1 MSPEQ
6 PESRFDFRLLVAL
19 LLLAPTIFFT
29 WRTWDDLATRR
40 DLRTELAEI
49 GHVRYGLF
57 NAKRWVDQILPIL
70 DKQIDAI
77 DLTGGGNGAS
87 LRPMAE
93 RALYNLLDQVKAQLA
108 PKPASNDFASQA
120 MAAMVNSMITGLRPR
135 VPQFADVVL
144 KELGSKDNKEAI
156 KKYIAGLISD
166 GAKNTFSPVDMT
178 WYNAIL
184 KSHNCADAA
193 ACQQQLGKRIDEAD
207 GRITQSYLIA
217 LISAALAIFLLF
229 ARPGR
234 LSRLAVVIA
243 LLFCGTLL
251 VGGVLSPMLEVE
263 ARISSVNLVFFGEPI
278 SFGQQILYY
287 QSKTVLEVFQT
298 LIQLGQPEM
307 WVVAVLLLTFSV
319 IFPLLKILT
328 LGCCVIRPDWL
339 GKYRL
344 ARFFALE
351 SSKWSM
357 ADVMALS
364 IFMSFVAFNG
374 VISSALGGLQSAGAQ
389 IVIPTDSSRVLA
401 GFYLFI
407 GFVLTSLF
415 LSWKMGRDLKQS
427 SQSQPIAQPT
437 K

>member
-1 MSPEQ
+1 MEQSPAQ
-6 PESRFDFRLLVAL
+6 PDSRFDLRILVAL
-19 LLLAPTIFFT
+19 LLLASTIFFT

-70 DKQIDAI
+70 NKQVDAI

-93 RALYNLLDQVKAQLA
+93 RALYSLLDQVKEQLA
-108 PKPASNDFASQA
+108 PKPAANDFASQA

-156 KKYIAGLISD
+156 KKYIGGIISD

-178 WYNAIL
+178 WYSTIL
-184 KSHNCADAA
+184 KSHNCANASD
-193 ACQQQLGKRIDEAD
+193 CQRLFSDRIEQAD
-207 GRITQSYLIA
+207 RRITQSYLIA
-217 LISAALAIFLLF
+217 LIAAALAIFLL
-229 ARPGR
+229 
-234 LSRLAVVIA
+234 LSRPSPLSRPAVVIA
-243 LLFCGTLL
+243 LLFCVTLL

-263 ARISSVNLVFFGEPI
+263 ARISSVNMTFFGEPI
-278 SFGQQILYY
+278 SFGQQVLYY

-298 LIQLGQPEM
+298 LIQIGQPEM

-328 LGCCVIRPDWL
+328 LGCCVIRPDCL

-374 VISSALGGLQSAGAQ
+374 VISGALGGLQNAGSQ
-389 IVIPTDSSRVLA
+389 IVIPTDSS
-401 GFYLFI
+401 
-407 GFVLTSLF
+407 
-415 LSWKMGRDLKQS
+415 
-427 SQSQPIAQPT
+427 
-437 K
+437 